1 MKGVDKLVQ
10 HEQINE
16 KTVAL
21 SIKGAKLTGQL
32 LAKAMQAFL
41 KKAREPTHKKGKQ
54 SYNSLKK
61 SGASLADIDI
71 GDKNDIGTFNK
82 VARRYKV
89 DFAPKIDK
97 STDPPKWVVFFK
109 AKDDKS
115 LQSAFNEYSRIMLK
129 HKVKKPSMLEKL
141 RNLRELAKTPLT
153 PARNRNRGGI
163 EL

>member
-1 MKGVDKLVQ
+1 LQ

-41 KKAREPTHKKGKQ
+41 KKARNPTHKQGKQ
-54 SYNSLKK
+54 SIKSLRK
-61 SGASLADIDI
+61 SGASLTDIDI
-71 GDKNDIGTFNK
+71 GDKNDIGTFNR
-82 VARRYKV
+82 VARKYRV
-89 DFAPKIDK
+89 DFAPTIDK
-97 STDPPKWVVFFK
+97 TENPPKWVVWFK

-115 LQSAFNEYSRIMLK
+115 LQSAFNEYSKIMLK

-141 RNLRELAKTPLT
+141 RKLRDIAQTPVA
-153 PARNRNRGGI
+153 PARNRSRGGI
-163 EL
+163 EH